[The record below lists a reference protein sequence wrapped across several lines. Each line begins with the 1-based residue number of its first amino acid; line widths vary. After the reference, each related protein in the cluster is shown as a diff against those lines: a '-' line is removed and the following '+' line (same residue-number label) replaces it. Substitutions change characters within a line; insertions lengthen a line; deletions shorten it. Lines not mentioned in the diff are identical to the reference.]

1 MCFSSWEHPR
11 WLFDTSM
18 LSFLTI
24 PVPYLK
30 IISPTERKCARLRL
44 PLRDKKSDQK
54 NAPACLAPT
63 NSTSRSRRGLGGAS
77 IPPPAGR
84 IEPTVADRLR
94 GGHPRRRIFLQKL
107 PYKVFCLHR
116 DAVPPGGGEIE
127 VSVSDGGENLRIG
140 LAVERRVTGKKDVRD
155 HPDGPQ
161 VASLVV
167 FASENLGRNV
177 VRCSDK
183 GGHRGLHVLKPG
195 EPEVDDL
202 FVECS
207 IYY

>member
-1 MCFSSWEHPR
+1 MFILSRVSS
-11 WLFDTSM
+11 D
-18 LSFLTI
+18 
-24 PVPYLK
+24 
-30 IISPTERKCARLRL
+30 
-44 PLRDKKSDQK
+44 
-54 NAPACLAPT
+54 APT

-107 PYKVFCLHR
+107 PYEVFCLHR

-127 VSVSDGGENLRIG
+127 VSVSDGGEDLRIG
-140 LAVERRVTGKKDVRD
+140 LAVKGRVPGEKDVRD

-161 VASLVV
+161 VAGLVV
-167 FASENLGRNV
+167 LASENLWGDV
-177 VRCSDK
+177 VPRSDE
-183 GGHRGLHVLKPG
+183 GGHWGLHVLKAG

-202 FVECS
+202 L
-207 IYY
+207 